1 MKQNQKLNN
10 LNKDMKAKNALHQEQ
25 REQNQAT
32 INALGKKLKAQN
44 NKKQPVKERVRFR
57 IPTPFFR
64 KDRKAK
70 RPIIFKD
77 QSTTIISPR

>member
-1 MKQNQKLNN
+1 MTMKQNQKLNN

-44 NKKQPVKERVRFR
+44 NKTTLSKKELSF
-57 IPTPFFR
+57 
-64 KDRKAK
+64 
-70 RPIIFKD
+70 
-77 QSTTIISPR
+77 